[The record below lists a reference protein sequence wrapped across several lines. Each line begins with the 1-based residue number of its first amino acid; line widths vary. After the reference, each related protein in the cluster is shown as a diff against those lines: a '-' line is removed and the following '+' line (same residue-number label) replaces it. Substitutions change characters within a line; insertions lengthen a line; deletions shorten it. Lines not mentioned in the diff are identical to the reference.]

1 MSMFL
6 DILIFFI
13 AEYNKGG
20 NIVYFK
26 RGMVDYEQIRENVK
40 GF

>member
-1 MSMFL
+1 MFL
-6 DILIFFI
+6 DILIFFLLRNI
-13 AEYNKGG
+13 IKGG
-20 NIVYFK
+20 NIVCFK

>member
-1 MSMFL
+1 MFL
-6 DILIFFI
+6 DILII
-13 AEYNKGG
+13 LLRNIIKGG

>member
-1 MSMFL
+1 MFL
-6 DILIFFI
+6 DILII
-13 AEYNKGG
+13 LLRNIIKGG
-20 NIVYFK
+20 NIVCFK

>member
-1 MSMFL
+1 MFFWTYS
-6 DILIFFI
+6 FFLLRNI
-13 AEYNKGG
+13 IKGG
-20 NIVYFK
+20 DIVCFK